1 MSDVVRARIFEPFFT
16 TKEVGKGTGLG
27 LSVVH
32 GIVSQFGGSVSVDST
47 PGEGTRMTLYFPVA
61 ASGEEVSVPEV
72 CRLDGCGSET
82 LLLVEDDDAVRTI
95 STIALEN
102 AGFRVL
108 AADSAMTAITFAK
121 PQIAQVD
128 LLITDVVMPG
138 MGGREL
144 VARIQ
149 ALRDDIPVLYISG
162 YTEDRVPQDGAR
174 VGFLQ
179 KPFTPLALARKA
191 REVLDAARRTP

>member
-1 MSDVVRARIFEPFFT
+1 
-16 TKEVGKGTGLG
+16 
-27 LSVVH
+27 
-32 GIVSQFGGSVSVDST
+32 
-47 PGEGTRMTLYFPVA
+47 
-61 ASGEEVSVPEV
+61 
-72 CRLDGCGSET
+72 
-82 LLLVEDDDAVRTI
+82 VEDDDAVRTI

-108 AADSAMTAITFAK
+108 AADSATNALTFAK
-121 PQIAQVD
+121 PRIAQVD
-128 LLITDVVMPG
+128 LLITDVVMPR

-144 VARIQ
+144 VARIH
-149 ALRDDIPVLYISG
+149 ALRADIPVLYISG
-162 YTEDRVPQDGAR
+162 YTEDRVPPEGAR